1 VLFCFVCV
9 LVCVCVCVL
18 SYRGSQSV
26 SSNVVFVLV
35 LVCVCV
41 LSFLESTKPMYVGC
55 MYGNFSMEI
64 IK

>member
-1 VLFCFVCV
+1 MSVNL
-9 LVCVCVCVL
+9 
-18 SYRGSQSV
+18 SV
-26 SSNVVFVLV
+26 SL
-35 LVCVCV
+35 CVCV